1 MVNGISSESSEETI
15 IMRVLPFSEG
25 TLLSEANGLSKSDSM
40 IKRIRV
46 GLAGSVCVDRGSAL
60 KLN

>member
-1 MVNGISSESSEETI
+1 
-15 IMRVLPFSEG
+15 MRVLPFSEG